1 MKTKHFKTYPLDTSS
16 EPWGKVQPATMTER
30 RELLS
35 TCGSS
40 CFLDAKNLKFPVCD
54 KVNKENKDTKTM
66 VKTMV
71 KTGECR
77 YNERAIKRAV
87 PSRAG
92 EWKYERVKKQDEK
105 LEKKLGIE

>member
-1 MKTKHFKTYPLDTSS
+1 MKTRHFKTYALDTSP

-30 RELLS
+30 RELLA

-40 CFLDAKNLKFPVCD
+40 CFLDAKNLKFPVCN
-54 KVNKENKDTKTM
+54 KVNKENKDNTKTI
-66 VKTMV
+66 VKTDV
-71 KTGECR
+71 CR
-77 YNERAIKRAV
+77 YNQRAIKRAV

-105 LEKKLGIE
+105 LEKKLGLE